1 MSLMVDAPAY
11 PAPTSLSP
19 SRVEAFTSC
28 PLSFRF
34 ASIDKLPE
42 VPNVAAV
49 RGSLV
54 HRALELTMCEP
65 SDQRTPELVHRC
77 LDRAIIEYGTDPEM
91 CALALDDESTAAFHD
106 QARRLLDRYLQMED
120 PRQVRAIGL
129 ELRLEASTGALSLRG
144 IIDRLELDDDGGL
157 IVTDYKT
164 GRAPSPNFEQR
175 RLGGVHFYSFLCESV
190 FGVRPKAIR
199 LMYLSS
205 GETIEAR
212 PTNRSVQFVTTRTN
226 AVFNA
231 VERACR
237 TGDFRARKGPLCDYC
252 SFQQWCPEFGG
263 EPALAVVEAPLRLG
277 AVAR

>member
-1 MSLMVDAPAY
+1 MSVMVDARVY
-11 PAPTSLSP
+11 TAPTSLSP

-34 ASIDKLPE
+34 SSIDKLPE
-42 VPNVAAV
+42 VPNIHAV

-54 HRALELTMCEP
+54 HRALELTMCAAPAE
-65 SDQRTPELVHRC
+65 RTPALVHRC
-77 LDRAIIEYGTDPEM
+77 LDTAIAEFDADVEM
-91 CALALDDESTAAFHD
+91 AALDLDDEAKATFHAE
-106 QARRLLDRYLQMED
+106 ARVLIERYLQMED

-129 ELRLEASTGALSLRG
+129 ELLLQADVGALALRG
-144 IIDRLELDDDGGL
+144 IIDRLELDDDGQL

-164 GRAPSPNFEQR
+164 GKAPSPNYEQR
-175 RLGGVHFYSFLCESV
+175 RLGGVHFYSFLCERV

-199 LMYLSS
+199 LMYLAS

-212 PTNRSVQFVTTRTN
+212 TTEKSVQFVTTRMS
-226 AVFNA
+226 AVYAA
-231 VERACR
+231 VERACN

-263 EPALAVVEAPLRLG
+263 DPSRAVDEAPLQHG
-277 AVAR
+277 AVYR